1 MPTHILHHFS
11 DFSYR
16 WLAYLLEN
24 KTLKWKCFVEIVT
37 NLSSFI
43 LMKNTTW
50 SWIYVSFFSL
60 SKFIF
65 TITTQVDKDDMLS
78 GFKLVALAYSLFNFD
93 KVTNSEELKV
103 LRLLGN
109 VFLSNNWGIFKVFR
123 LLENAFL
130 SNN

>member
-1 MPTHILHHFS
+1 
-11 DFSYR
+11 
-16 WLAYLLEN
+16 
-24 KTLKWKCFVEIVT
+24 
-37 NLSSFI
+37 
-43 LMKNTTW
+43 MKNTTW